1 MRQRWTGLVT
11 SACLVVTAAPSLAL
25 AAPAAPAARE
35 RPAAASGQAA
45 GSSGEVTD
53 HCRGQCHDVLPPGE
67 NGSATAA
74 QIILNKITG
83 AKPKHSDDQLGKYA
97 DLVDNYA
104 GLTNGKLSTFFNDAS
119 FGVPEGQAESRKNPG
134 GRADVTITRDRSG
147 IPHIKGTTRFGTEY
161 GAGYAAGQDRLWM
174 MDVFRHIGRGELT
187 SFAGGAEGNRQL
199 EQQFYLG
206 GAYKESELRAQV
218 DRVRDSGPRGQQ
230 AYEDVTAYLKGLNR
244 YIDDAKKGLYF
255 PGEYDLT
262 GNADILTGEGIEP
275 FKATDLV
282 AIGTVISALFGSGG
296 GDQVAAAL
304 VKQAAERKY
313 GKEEGEKVYR
323 AFRMQNDPEAD
334 LTLHDGQ
341 RFDYAASP
349 GNPRGVA
356 LPDPGSVSEQQVVYD
371 PTGSAARGK
380 AAKRAAGTGEKGSGT
395 GAAAESARDRSATS
409 GANLRHR
416 PELAKAKG
424 ALSGGVL
431 PKDLFAR
438 KHGMSNALVVSGKHT
453 DTGNPVAVFGPQ
465 TGYFAPQLLMLQE
478 IQGPGLSARGAA
490 FAGLNM
496 YVQLGRGQDYAW
508 SATSANQN
516 MTDTYAVDLCN
527 TDGSPATKD
536 STAYVFHGRCTPME
550 KLVRENAWRPT
561 LADGTRAGSYK
572 LVAHRTKYGVVRYR
586 ATIDGKPV
594 AYTALRSTYHHE
606 VDTLIGFQ
614 MFNDPDAVTGP
625 ESFQKA
631 ASRIGYTFN
640 WFYADARH
648 TAYYNSGLN
657 PTRRPD
663 VDPNLPIRANEGTE
677 WQGWDPETNTV
688 PNTPFAAHPHDI
700 GQDYYESWNNKI
712 AKGYTV
718 AGFGNGPV
726 YRSNLLD
733 ERIKSLISDGKK
745 VSRASLTRA
754 MEDAAVTDLRGE
766 AVLPLL
772 LKVIG
777 TEKVT
782 DPGQKEAVD
791 SLRSWLDDGAKRKQ
805 TGPGSRTYAH
815 ADAIRLMDAWWPL
828 LVEDEFRPNLGTDL
842 YDALTRALQIDETP
856 STPGDGVGHKGSAF
870 QQGWW
875 SYVHKDLRNV
885 LGEKVPGAAPRKF
898 CGAGDVAQCRRTLLS
913 TLAEA
918 ARTPAAKT
926 YPGDDVCEA
935 GDQWCADAVQQRP
948 LGGITHA
955 LTSWQ
960 NRPTYQQVV
969 QFPSHR

>member
-1 MRQRWTGLVT
+1 MRRRWTGLMT
-11 SACLVVTAAPSLAL
+11 AACLVVTAAPSLAV
-25 AAPAAPAARE
+25 AAPAVHTGQQ
-35 RPAAASGQAA
+35 RPAAASDEA
-45 GSSGEVTD
+45 TD
-53 HCRGQCHDVLPPGE
+53 YCRGQCHDILPPGA

-74 QIILNKITG
+74 QIILNKLTG
-83 AKPKHSDDQLGKYA
+83 AKPKHTDDQLGKYA
-97 DLVDNYA
+97 DLVDEYA

-119 FGVPEGQAESRKNPG
+119 FGVPDDQVESRKNPG
-134 GRADVTITRDRSG
+134 GRKDVTITRDKTG
-147 IPHIKGTTRFGTEY
+147 IPHIKGTTRAGTEY

-174 MDVFRHIGRGELT
+174 MDVFRHIGRGRLT

-206 GAYKESELRAQV
+206 GAYKESELQAQV
-218 DRVRDSGPRGQQ
+218 DRVRDSGPRGRQ
-230 AYEDVTAYLKGLNR
+230 AYEDVTAYLAGLNR

-313 GKEEGEKVYR
+313 GKEKGEKVYE

-349 GNPRGVA
+349 EHPRGVA
-356 LPDPGSVSEQQVVYD
+356 MPDEGSVTEQQVVYD
-371 PTGSAARGK
+371 PTGSAAQGK
-380 AAKRAAGTGEKGSGT
+380 AAKRAAGKPAAGT
-395 GAAAESARDRSATS
+395 GDAGRAAKEQAATS
-409 GANLRHR
+409 DANLRHK
-416 PELAKAKG
+416 PELAEAKDTL
-424 ALSGGVL
+424 ADGVL
-431 PKDLFAR
+431 PRDLFAR

-490 FAGLNM
+490 FAGLNL
-496 YVQLGRGQDYAW
+496 YVQLGRGKDYAW

-516 MTDTYAVDLCN
+516 MTDTYAVELCN

-536 STAYVFHGRCTPME
+536 STAYLFHGTCTPME

-561 LADGTRAGSYK
+561 IADGTKAGSYK

-594 AYTALRSTYHHE
+594 AYTTLRSTYQHE

-640 WFYADARH
+640 WFYADAQH

-657 PTRRPD
+657 PTRARG
-663 VDPNLPIRANEGTE
+663 VDPNLPIRASEETE
-677 WQGWDPETNTV
+677 WRGWDPATNTV

-700 GQDYYESWNNKI
+700 DQDYYESWNNKI
-712 AKGYTV
+712 AEGYTV
-718 AGFGNGPV
+718 AGFGDGPV

-733 ERIKSLISDGKK
+733 DRIKGQISGGKK

-772 LKVIG
+772 LKVID

-782 DPGQKEAVD
+782 DPEQKEAVD
-791 SLRSWLDDGAKRKQ
+791 SLRGWLEDGAKRKQ
-805 TGPGSRTYAH
+805 TGPGSKTYAH
-815 ADAIRLMDAWWPL
+815 AGAIRLMDAWWPL
-828 LVEDEFRPNLGTDL
+828 LVEDEFRPNLGTGL

-875 SYVHKDLRNV
+875 SYVHKDLRAV
-885 LGEKVPGAAPRKF
+885 LGEKVPGAAPVKF
-898 CGAGDVAQCRRTLLS
+898 CGAGDVAQCRQTLLNA
-913 TLAEA
+913 LEKA
-918 ARTPAAKT
+918 AQTPAEKT
-926 YPGDDVCEA
+926 YPGDDVCKP
-935 GDQWCADAVQQRP
+935 GDQWCADSIQQRP
-948 LGGITHA
+948 LGGITDD
-955 LTSWQ
+955 LTHWQ

-969 QFPSHR
+969 QFPDHR

>member
-1 MRQRWTGLVT
+1 MRKRWTGLVT
-11 SACLVVTAAPSLAL
+11 AACLVVTAAPSLAV
-25 AAPAAPAARE
+25 AAPAAPAPHE
-35 RPAAASGQAA
+35 RTAAASG
-45 GSSGEVTD
+45 EVAD
-53 HCRGQCHDVLPPGE
+53 YCRGQCHDILPPGE

-83 AKPKHSDDQLGKYA
+83 AKPKHTDDQLGPYA
-97 DLVDNYA
+97 DLVDEYA
-104 GLTNGKLSTFFNDAS
+104 GLTDGKLSTFFNDAS
-119 FGVPEGQAESRKNPG
+119 FGVPDDQVESRKRPG
-134 GRADVTITRDRSG
+134 GRDDVTITRDKSG

-206 GAYKESELRAQV
+206 GAYRESELAAQV
-218 DRVRDSGPRGQQ
+218 DRVRNSGPRGEQ
-230 AYEDVTAYLKGLNR
+230 AFQDVTAYLKGLNR
-244 YIDDAKKGLYF
+244 YISDAKKGLYF

-262 GNADILTGEGIEP
+262 GNADIFTGDGIEP
-275 FKATDLV
+275 FEATDLV

-296 GDQVAAAL
+296 GNQVAAAL
-304 VKQAAERKY
+304 VKQAAEHKY

-349 GNPRGVA
+349 ENPRAVA
-356 LPDPGSVSEQQVVYD
+356 MPDPGSVSRQQVVYD
-371 PTGSAARGK
+371 PTGSAADGQQ
-380 AAKRAAGTGEKGSGT
+380 AKRTSGTDAVGT
-395 GAAAESARDRSATS
+395 GAVAESARERSATS
-409 GANLRHR
+409 DANVRHK
-416 PELAKAKG
+416 PELAQAEG
-424 ALSGGVL
+424 ALSDGVL

-490 FAGLNM
+490 FAGLNL

-527 TDGSPATKD
+527 ADGSPATKD
-536 STAYVFHGRCTPME
+536 SSGYMFHGTCTPME
-550 KLVRENAWRPT
+550 KLVRKNAWSPT
-561 LADGTRAGSYK
+561 VADGTKAGSYK
-572 LVAHRTKYGVVRYR
+572 LVAHRTAYGVVRYR
-586 ATIDGKPV
+586 ATVDGDPV
-594 AYTALRSTYHHE
+594 AYTTLRSTYRHE

-614 MFNDPDAVTGP
+614 MFNDPEAVTGP
-625 ESFQKA
+625 ESFQEA

-657 PTRRPD
+657 PTRSPG
-663 VDPNLPIRANEGTE
+663 VDPNLPIRAGASTE
-677 WQGWDPETNTV
+677 WRGWDPETNTV
-688 PNTPFAAHPHDI
+688 PNTPDAEHPQDI
-700 GQDYYESWNNKI
+700 DQDYYESWNNKI

-718 AGFGNGPV
+718 AGFGDGPV

-733 ERIKSLISDGKK
+733 RRITSLISDGGK

-766 AVLPLL
+766 AVLPEL
-772 LKVIG
+772 LKVID

-782 DPGQKEAVD
+782 DPELKETVD
-791 SLRSWLDDGAKRKQ
+791 GLRGWLEDGAKRKE
-805 TGPGSRTYAH
+805 TGPGTRTYAH
-815 ADAIRLMDAWWPL
+815 ADAIRTMDAWWPL
-828 LVEDEFRPNLGTDL
+828 LVEDEFRPGLGPDL
-842 YDALTRALQIDETP
+842 YGALTDALQTDEAP
-856 STPGDGVGHKGSAF
+856 STPGGGVAHKGSSF
-870 QQGWW
+870 QHGWW
-875 SYVHKDLRNV
+875 SYMHKDLRKV
-885 LGEKVPGAAPRKF
+885 LGEQVPGAAPETF
-898 CGAGDVAQCRRTLLS
+898 CGAGDVAQCRHVLLS
-913 TLAEA
+913 ALEEA
-918 ARTPAAKT
+918 ARTPAKST

-935 GDQWCADAVQQRP
+935 GDQWCADSIQQRP
-948 LGGITHA
+948 LGGITDD
-955 LTSWQ
+955 LTNWQ

-969 QFPSHR
+969 QFPAHR

>member
-1 MRQRWTGLVT
+1 MRKRWTGLVT
-11 SACLVVTAAPSLAL
+11 AAALVVTAAPSLAV
-25 AAPAAPAARE
+25 AAPVTHAAPERART
-35 RPAAASGQAA
+35 
-45 GSSGEVTD
+45 GSAEATD
-53 HCRGQCHDVLPPGE
+53 YCQGQCHDVLPPGE

-74 QIILNKITG
+74 QIILNKLTG
-83 AKPKHSDDQLGKYA
+83 AKPKHTDDQLGKYA
-97 DLVDNYA
+97 DLVDNYT
-104 GLTNGKLSTFFNDAS
+104 GLTNGKLSTFFNDSS
-119 FGVPEGQAESRKNPG
+119 FGVPDDQVESTKRPG
-134 GRADVTITRDRSG
+134 GRTDVTITRDRTG
-147 IPHIKGTTRFGTEY
+147 IPHIKGTTRDGTEY

-174 MDVFRHIGRGELT
+174 MDVFRHIGRGRLT

-206 GAYKESELRAQV
+206 GAYKESELSDQV
-218 DRVRDSGPRGQQ
+218 ERVRDSGPRGKQ

-275 FKATDLV
+275 FEPTDLV
-282 AIGTVISALFGSGG
+282 AIGTVISALFGAGG

-304 VKQAAERKY
+304 VKQAAQHKY
-313 GKEEGEKVYR
+313 GKEKGEQVYQ

-349 GNPRGVA
+349 RQPRGVA
-356 LPDPGSVSEQQVVYD
+356 MPDAGSVSKQQVVYD
-371 PTGSAARGK
+371 PTGSAGQAADGK
-380 AAKRAAGTGEKGSGT
+380 TAKRSPGKRAEGGTAAG
-395 GAAAESARDRSATS
+395 AAQDRAAT
-409 GANLRHR
+409 AKTNLRHK
-416 PELAKAKG
+416 PKLAEAKG
-424 ALSGGVL
+424 AMSDGVL

-490 FAGLNM
+490 FAGLNL

-527 TDGSPATKD
+527 TDGSPATKN
-536 STAYVFHGRCTPME
+536 STAYMFHGKCTPME
-550 KLVRENAWRPT
+550 KLVRENAWSPT
-561 LADGTRAGSYK
+561 IADGTPAGSYK

-586 ATIDGKPV
+586 ATVDGRPV
-594 AYTALRSTYHHE
+594 AYTTLRSTYQHE

-614 MFNDPDAVTGP
+614 MFNDPDVVTGP

-631 ASRIGYTFN
+631 ASHIGYTFN
-640 WFYADARH
+640 WFYADAHH

-663 VDPNLPIRANEGTE
+663 VDPNLPIRASEKTE
-677 WQGWDPETNTV
+677 WQGWDPLTNTV
-688 PNTPFAAHPHDI
+688 PNTSFDAHPHDI
-700 GQDYYESWNNKI
+700 DQDYYESWNNKI

-718 AGFGNGPV
+718 ASFGDGPV

-733 ERIKSLISDGKK
+733 SRIKSLISGGKK

-766 AVLPLL
+766 SVLPLL
-772 LKVIG
+772 LKVIDS
-777 TEKVT
+777 EKVT
-782 DPGQKEAVD
+782 DPEQKEVVEG
-791 SLRSWLDDGAKRKQ
+791 LRNWLDDGAERKE
-805 TGPGSRTYAH
+805 TGAGSRTYAH
-815 ADAIRLMDAWWPL
+815 ADAIRVLDAWWPL
-828 LVEDEFRPNLGTDL
+828 LVKAEFRPNLGGDL
-842 YDALTRALQIDETP
+842 YDALTGALQVDETP
-856 STPGDGVGHKGSAF
+856 STPGDGVAHKGSAF

-875 SYVHKDLRNV
+875 SYVHKDLRKV
-885 LGEKVPGAAPRKF
+885 LGEKVPGAAPQAF
-898 CGAGDVAQCRRTLLS
+898 CGAGDLAQCRQTLLS
-913 TLAEA
+913 TLEKA
-918 ARTPAAKT
+918 AQTPAETT
-926 YPGDDVCEA
+926 YPGDDVCKA
-935 GDQWCADAVQQRP
+935 GDQWCADSIQQRP
-948 LGGITHA
+948 LGGVTDD
-955 LTSWQ
+955 LTNWQ
-960 NRPTYQQVV
+960 NRPTFQQVV
-969 QFPSHR
+969 QFPAHR

>member
-1 MRQRWTGLVT
+1 MRKRWTGLVT
-11 SACLVVTAAPSLAL
+11 AACLVVTAAPSLAV
-25 AAPAAPAARE
+25 AAPAARAAPE
-35 RPAAASGQAA
+35 RSGATP
-45 GSSGEVTD
+45 SEVTD
-53 HCRGQCHDVLPPGE
+53 YCEGQCHDILPPGQ

-83 AKPKHSDDQLGKYA
+83 AKPKHTDDQLGKYA

-119 FGVPEGQAESRKNPG
+119 FGVPDDQVESRKNPG
-134 GRADVTITRDRSG
+134 GRKDVTITRDTTG
-147 IPHIKGTTRFGTEY
+147 IPHIKGTTRAGTEY

-174 MDVFRHIGRGELT
+174 MDVFRHIGRGQLT

-206 GAYKESELRAQV
+206 GAYKESELKAQV
-218 DRVRDSGPRGQQ
+218 DRVRDSGPRGRQ

-244 YIDDAKKGLYF
+244 YIDEAKKGLYF

-262 GNADILTGEGIEP
+262 GNANILTGEGIEP
-275 FKATDLV
+275 FEPTDLV
-282 AIGTVISALFGSGG
+282 AIGTVISALFGAGG
-296 GDQVAAAL
+296 GEQVAAAL
-304 VKQAAERKY
+304 VKQAAQHKY
-313 GKEEGEKVYR
+313 GKEKGEKVYQ

-349 GNPRGVA
+349 ENPHGVA
-356 LPDPGSVSEQQVVYD
+356 MPDPGSVSKQQVVYD
-371 PTGSAARGK
+371 PTGSAADGAKAKAKGK
-380 AAKRAAGTGEKGSGT
+380 GKRKADGGTGGEEG
-395 GAAAESARDRSATS
+395 GAAADEARDRSDTAK
-409 GANLRHR
+409 ANLRHK
-416 PELAKAKG
+416 PKLAKAKG
-424 ALSGGVL
+424 TLSDGVL
-431 PKDLFAR
+431 PKDLFSR

-490 FAGLNM
+490 FAGLNL

-527 TDGSPATKD
+527 TDGSPATKN
-536 STAYVFHGRCTPME
+536 STAYMFHGTCTPME
-550 KLVRENAWRPT
+550 KLVRENAWSPT
-561 LADGTRAGSYK
+561 IADGTEKGSYK

-586 ATIDGKPV
+586 ATVDGKPV
-594 AYTALRSTYHHE
+594 AYTTLRSTYRHE

-614 MFNDPDAVTGP
+614 MFNDPEAVKGP

-631 ASRIGYTFN
+631 ASKIGYTFN
-640 WFYADARH
+640 WFYADAEH

-657 PTRRPD
+657 PTRSPG
-663 VDPNLPIRANEGTE
+663 VDPNLPIRASEKTE
-677 WQGWDPETNTV
+677 WRDWDPETNTV
-688 PNTPFAAHPHDI
+688 PNTPFGEHPNDI
-700 GQDYYESWNNKI
+700 DQDYYESWNNKI

-718 AGFGNGPV
+718 AGFGDGPV
-726 YRSNLLD
+726 YRSDLLD
-733 ERIKSLISDGKK
+733 NRIKDLISDGKK

-766 AVLPLL
+766 ALLPEL
-772 LKVIG
+772 LKVID
-777 TEKVT
+777 TEKIT

-791 SLRSWLDDGAKRKQ
+791 GLRSWLEDGAERKE
-805 TGPGSRTYAH
+805 TGPGSKTYAH
-815 ADAIRLMDAWWPL
+815 SDAIRLMDAWWPL
-828 LVEDEFRPNLGTDL
+828 LVEGAFRPALGGEL
-842 YDALTRALQIDETP
+842 YDALTNALQVDETP
-856 STPGDGVGHKGSAF
+856 STPGDGVAHKGSAF
-870 QQGWW
+870 QHGWW

-898 CGAGDVAQCRRTLLS
+898 CGAGDVAQCRATLLS

-918 ARTPAAKT
+918 AKTPAETT

-935 GDQWCADAVQQRP
+935 GDQWCADSIQQRP
-948 LGGITHA
+948 LGGITDD
-955 LTSWQ
+955 LTNWQ

-969 QFPSHR
+969 QFPAHR

>member
-1 MRQRWTGLVT
+1 MRKRWTGLVT
-11 SACLVVTAAPSLAL
+11 AACLVVTTAPSLAV
-25 AAPAAPAARE
+25 AAPATGAPQERPPAASE
-35 RPAAASGQAA
+35 
-45 GSSGEVTD
+45 EVTD
-53 HCRGQCHDVLPPGE
+53 YCAGQCHDILPPGE

-83 AKPKHSDDQLGKYA
+83 AKPEHTDDQLGKYA

-104 GLTNGKLSTFFNDAS
+104 GLTNGNLSTFFNDSS
-119 FGVPEGQAESRKNPG
+119 FGVPDDQVESRKSPG
-134 GRADVTITRDRSG
+134 GRKDVTITRDKTG
-147 IPHIKGTTRFGTEY
+147 IPHIKGTTRAGTEY

-206 GAYKESELRAQV
+206 GAYKESELQDQV
-218 DRVRDSGPRGQQ
+218 ERVRDSGPRGKQ
-230 AYEDVTAYLKGLNR
+230 AYDDVTAYLEGLNR
-244 YIDDAKKGLYF
+244 YIGDAKKGLYF

-262 GNADILTGEGIEP
+262 GNADIFTGDGIEP
-275 FKATDLV
+275 FEPTDLV

-304 VKQAAERKY
+304 VKQAAENKY
-313 GKEEGEKVYR
+313 GKEKGEKVYR
-323 AFRMQNDPEAD
+323 SFRMQNDPEAD

-349 GNPRGVA
+349 ENPHDVA
-356 LPDPGSVSEQQVVYD
+356 MPDPGSVSDQQVVYD
-371 PTGSAARGK
+371 PTGSAADAK
-380 AAKRAAGTGEKGSGT
+380 AAKPTTDTERATPTTAGK
-395 GAAAESARDRSATS
+395 GAAAAKDRSDTS
-409 GANLRHR
+409 AANLKHK

-424 ALSGGVL
+424 TLSDGVL

-490 FAGLNM
+490 FAGLNL

-536 STAYVFHGRCTPME
+536 SSAYMFHGTCTPME
-550 KLVRENAWRPT
+550 KLVRENAWSPT
-561 LADGTRAGSYK
+561 IADGTEAGSYK
-572 LVAHRTKYGVVRYR
+572 LVAHRTKYGVVRNR

-594 AYTALRSTYHHE
+594 AYTTLRSTYQHE

-614 MFNDPDAVTGP
+614 MFNDPDVIKGP

-631 ASRIGYTFN
+631 ASHIGYTFN
-640 WFYADARH
+640 WFYADADH

-657 PTRRPD
+657 PTRSPG
-663 VDPNLPIRANEGTE
+663 VDPNLPIKAGEKTE
-677 WQGWDPETNTV
+677 WENWDPETNTV
-688 PNTPFAAHPHDI
+688 PNTPYAAHPNDI
-700 GQDYYESWNNKI
+700 DQDYYESWNNKI

-733 ERIKSLISDGKK
+733 DRIKSLISGGKK
-745 VSRASLTRA
+745 ASRASLTQA

-766 AVLPLL
+766 AVLPEL
-772 LKVIG
+772 LKVID

-782 DPGQKEAVD
+782 DPEEKEAVD
-791 SLRSWLDDGAKRKQ
+791 SLRTWLKDGAQRKE
-805 TGPGSRTYAH
+805 TEPGSKSYSH
-815 ADAIRLMDAWWPL
+815 ADAVRLMDAWWPL
-828 LVEDEFRPNLGTDL
+828 LVKDEFRPNLGTDL
-842 YDALTRALQIDETP
+842 YDALTHALQIDETP
-856 STPGDGVGHKGSAF
+856 STPGDGVAHKGSSF

-885 LGEKVPGAAPRKF
+885 LGEEVKGAMPQKF
-898 CGAGDVAQCRRTLLS
+898 CGAGDVAQCRQSILS
-913 TLAEA
+913 TLVKA
-918 ARTPAAKT
+918 AQTPAEKT
-926 YPGDDVCEA
+926 YPGDDVCKA
-935 GDQWCADAVQQRP
+935 GDQWCADSIQQRP
-948 LGGITHA
+948 LGGITDD
-955 LTSWQ
+955 LTNWQ

-969 QFPSHR
+969 QFPKHR